1 MPVPVFGFFVI
12 WNLKMKKLIEV
23 RKNTIGN
30 NEVNAVSARE
40 LYLGLGFDKSNWSK
54 WAALNIEQNEFF
66 LQGVDYVQLVT
77 ITSASNPNPPKDYAI
92 SIDFAKH
99 ISLMAKTSKGHEY
112 RNYFLELEKQP
123 VMIKKLQ
130 EVAREYKGAL
140 ALAKLVG
147 YKDNQAH
154 LAANKAVLKSTGYNV
169 HAEMNLQ
176 LEAPKQSRLLTP
188 TDIGLLIGLS
198 NAKVNQLL
206 KEKGYQSDRRN
217 SKLQIVWIP
226 TDKGNEFASLLD
238 TGKKHGDGTPVQQL
252 KWIESIIDELQTGE
266 DK

>member
-1 MPVPVFGFFVI
+1 
-12 WNLKMKKLIEV
+12 MKNLIEV
-23 RKNTIGN
+23 RKNVIGSE
-30 NEVNAVSARE
+30 EVNAVSARE
-40 LYLGLGFDKSNWSK
+40 LYTGLGLSKDQWARWS
-54 WAALNIEQNEFF
+54 AANIDQNEFF
-66 LQGVDYVQLVT
+66 LQGVDFIQLD
-77 ITSASNPNPPKDYAI
+77 IKSSANNPNPPKDYAI

-154 LAANKAVLKSTGYNV
+154 LAANKAVLKATGYNV

-176 LEAPKQSRLLTP
+176 LEAPSQSRLMTP
-188 TDIGLLIGLS
+188 SDIGVVVGISGL
-198 NAKVNQLL
+198 KVNQLL
-206 KEKGYQSDRRN
+206 KEKGFQIDRRDF
-217 SKLQIVWIP
+217 KKRIIWTP
-226 TDKGNEFASLLD
+226 TAKGLPFASLLD
-238 TGKKHGDGTPVQQL
+238 TGKKYSDGTPVQQL
-252 KWIESIIDELQTGE
+252 KWLESVIQEVTQVQS
-266 DK
+266 